1 MIRQKSRRKKTQ
13 DSGTRIKHKA
23 TETEKN
29 KRTQISCYKLI
40 NKTKQEKKISWHS
53 STQEAAK
60 KNKFCQKKNIHQIL
74 PIYRPKNF
82 FQVPIILLAKENSFY
97 YTHKN

>member
-1 MIRQKSRRKKTQ
+1 VIRQKSRRKKTQ

-60 KNKFCQKKNIHQIL
+60 KQIL
-74 PIYRPKNF
+74 SKKKHSPNITY
-82 FQVPIILLAKENSFY
+82 ISS
-97 YTHKN
+97 

>member
-40 NKTKQEKKISWHS
+40 NKTKQEKKISWYS

-60 KNKFCQKKNIHQIL
+60 NKFCQKKTFT
-74 PIYRPKNF
+74 K
-82 FQVPIILLAKENSFY
+82 Y
-97 YTHKN
+97 YLYIVLKTFSKYQ

>member
-1 MIRQKSRRKKTQ
+1 MLNRGLSVFVCLLVNICLTICFICISGSVIRQKSRRKKPQ

-40 NKTKQEKKISWHS
+40 NKTKQEKK
-53 STQEAAK
+53 
-60 KNKFCQKKNIHQIL
+60 
-74 PIYRPKNF
+74 
-82 FQVPIILLAKENSFY
+82 
-97 YTHKN
+97 

>member
-29 KRTQISCYKLI
+29 KRTQISCFKLI
-40 NKTKQEKKISWHS
+40 NKTKQEKK
-53 STQEAAK
+53 
-60 KNKFCQKKNIHQIL
+60 NK
-74 PIYRPKNF
+74 
-82 FQVPIILLAKENSFY
+82 LA
-97 YTHKN
+97 